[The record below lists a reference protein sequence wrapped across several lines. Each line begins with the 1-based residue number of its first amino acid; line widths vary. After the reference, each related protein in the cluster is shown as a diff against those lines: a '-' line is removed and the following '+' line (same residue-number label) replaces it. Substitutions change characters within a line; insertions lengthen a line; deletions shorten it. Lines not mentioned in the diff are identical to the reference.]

1 MASTGLDRPGAG
13 VGNATVASSMSATR
27 HAHGRGTGTETP
39 TTTSIYAGSA
49 IPHTPVSTNNNYDD
63 KAATAPH
70 YADER
75 FSQSDPRSAE
85 GSQASNATS
94 HSDHVFTPTAS
105 DTDAHRRDVPP
116 TTQPAVL
123 SEASQLHQLSA
134 LAAAQD
140 RMSTGQG
147 DGPSRKRMADGE
159 VKSPNKGHSRNT
171 SAVSAISTASTIGDL
186 SHDLKTRLSYAM
198 IKVNNGWQHRSLNE
212 VETLASQ
219 GVSPTSSTSTPGHRR
234 NGSSASPQMGA
245 RPMVHFADGQVP
257 RRKSN
262 SPPRFGHQQGL
273 APPASIRPSVG
284 MAPTGS
290 HPRRNS
296 NTRYTPT
303 LLSQSRSAGGPRTP
317 AQLSALQTNHLRPGA
332 QGQLPQPNNREQDA
346 IETLL
351 FMSSPNNSANLKHSF
366 SPAGSPGPSS
376 QPIPKSTA
384 RQPLP
389 TGPRK
394 ALPGQKT
401 GQGAKRV
408 EFDASPGQAVTPGS
422 PMELDSPYRDSP
434 RGVPRRRTDAGGH
447 VRSAMSLPSAL
458 GITHVP
464 LRKPMSD
471 KDIDRMLDRGD
482 DGNNSS
488 DDDEIQIPRRNG
500 VGAIH
505 A

>member
-13 VGNATVASSMSATR
+13 VGNATVASSISATR
-27 HAHGRGTGTETP
+27 
-39 TTTSIYAGSA
+39 A
-49 IPHTPVSTNNNYDD
+49 ILV
-63 KAATAPH
+63 
-70 YADER
+70 
-75 FSQSDPRSAE
+75 
-85 GSQASNATS
+85 
-94 HSDHVFTPTAS
+94 V
-105 DTDAHRRDVPP
+105 
-116 TTQPAVL
+116 

-147 DGPSRKRMADGE
+147 DVLSRKRMADGE
-159 VKSPNKGHSRNT
+159 VKSCNKGHSRNT

-198 IKVNNGWQHRSLNE
+198 IKVNNGWQYRSLNE

-245 RPMVHFADGQVP
+245 RPMVHFVDGPVP

-262 SPPRFGHQQGL
+262 SPPRLGHQQGL

-303 LLSQSRSAGGPRTP
+303 MLSQSRSAGGPRTP
-317 AQLSALQTNHLRPGA
+317 AQLSALQTNLLRPGA
-332 QGQLPQPNNREQDA
+332 QVQLPQPNNREQDA

-376 QPIPKSTA
+376 QPIPKSTT

-408 EFDASPGQAVTPGS
+408 GFDASPGQAVAPGS
-422 PMELDSPYRDSP
+422 PMELDSPHRDSP
-434 RGVPRRRTDAGGH
+434 RGMSRRRTDAGGH

-488 DDDEIQIPRRNG
+488 DDEEIQIPRRNG